1 MSSPWSMRVPWRLNI
16 KHKDMKIRREVKMGI
31 FGILILAAAYWGISF
46 LKGMDILSR
55 TDTFYARYEQSNN
68 IEVSSPVLLRGIKIG
83 SVTAIEVGDVHEPIT
98 ITMKVKSKYRL
109 PSNSV
114 AQIGDKS
121 MLGGKAIIMQ
131 VGDASSM
138 LQDGD
143 TITGSVDNNVTEQI
157 NEVKDK
163 LTGALDRLSV
173 TLDGVNKLLSD
184 ENISS
189 ISSTINHINRAGRN
203 ADLAISDLRVKLGT
217 ITDDMTAL
225 TGELNRTA
233 PQLGRTIDN
242 LAFVSDTLRTSL
254 PGLMASI
261 NKTVDDVNLTVE
273 TIREGEGTIGK
284 LLSDGRMY
292 DNLNRSSASLN
303 SLLVDIKENPK
314 RYVHI
319 SVFGRS
325 DREKKKKN
333 NDTDSLDVAE

>member
-1 MSSPWSMRVPWRLNI
+1 
-16 KHKDMKIRREVKMGI
+16 MKIKREVKMGV
-31 FGILILAAAYWGISF
+31 FGILILAAAYWGINF
-46 LKGMDILSR
+46 LKGMDILSS
-55 TDTFYARYEQSNN
+55 TDTFYAHYEQSNN

-83 SVTAIEVGDVHEPIT
+83 AVTAIEVSDVHQPIT
-98 ITMKVKSKYRL
+98 VTMKVQSKYRL

-121 MLGGKAIIMQ
+121 MLGGKAIIIQ
-131 VGDASSM
+131 AGDASSL

-143 TITGSVDNNVTEQI
+143 TIAGSIDNNMAEQI

-217 ITDDMTAL
+217 ITDDLTAL

-242 LAFVSDTLRTSL
+242 IATVSDTLRSSL
-254 PGLMASI
+254 PDLMASI
-261 NKTVDDVNLTVE
+261 NKTVDDVNITVE
-273 TIREGEGTIGK
+273 TIREGNGTIGK
-284 LLSDGRMY
+284 LMSDGRMY
-292 DNLNRSSASLN
+292 DNLNKSSASLN

-325 DREKKKKN
+325 DKEKKKKKN
-333 NDTDSLDVAE
+333 NTKTQDITAE

>member
-1 MSSPWSMRVPWRLNI
+1 
-16 KHKDMKIRREVKMGI
+16 MGI